1 VSEAPLPGALG
12 HGVVG
17 LGRMVGHRGSV
28 ARHGGPDHRR
38 PLNVRPELVGP
49 RGMGRRV
56 GHRAHHVEH
65 RVVALVG
72 DARVEEAAAHA
83 PGALAPVVEAADGA
97 GFGLLGTRLVAVA
110 QLALLE
116 LRLGL
121 LPVLLRLFLVVYL
134 AGLAR
139 RLLVLCLKFETTRN
153 ARFKIIEAYQELLSP
168 LVMHS

>member
-1 VSEAPLPGALG
+1 
-12 HGVVG
+12 
-17 LGRMVGHRGSV
+17 
-28 ARHGGPDHRR
+28 
-38 PLNVRPELVGP
+38 
-49 RGMGRRV
+49 
-56 GHRAHHVEH
+56 
-65 RVVALVG
+65 
-72 DARVEEAAAHA
+72 VEEAAAHA